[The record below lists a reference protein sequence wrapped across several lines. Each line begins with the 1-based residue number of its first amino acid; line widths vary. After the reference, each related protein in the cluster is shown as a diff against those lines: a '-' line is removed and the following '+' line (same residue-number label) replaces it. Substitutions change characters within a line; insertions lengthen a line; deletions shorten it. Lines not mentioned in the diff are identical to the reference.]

1 MKVESLKRV
10 LRNKGLSQT
19 DAAREAGVSIAT
31 INLLVNKG
39 QAPKN
44 PEMRKRLST
53 FFGLDVDAVKP
64 VSSPDDEE
72 VTPML
77 TLNTLRHF
85 KLAGDPFLNDI
96 ADERDVFKTAAFL
109 DIENAMRF
117 SARSAGILC
126 IVGESGSG
134 KTVARD
140 LVTSSFL
147 EKDRVNVIYPRSFE
161 KDKLNAAA
169 ICQSIIED
177 LGGGKLHRGM
187 EARARQVE
195 DLLRQQVQGGF
206 TNVLFIEEAHDL
218 HRSTLKFL
226 KRFWEMKYGFKR
238 LIGIILIGQ
247 PELKNRLKESSN
259 WDAREFIRRATTVEL
274 APYSV
279 ADIRAYL
286 ALKFKRLNIDS
297 ASIFAEDAFPAI
309 ERRLVID
316 AGGRL
321 ISNAY
326 PLLINN
332 VVRQA
337 LNQAASLCL
346 PRVNADLINNL

>member
-1 MKVESLKRV
+1 MTVNTLSRV
-10 LRNKGLSQT
+10 LLDRGLSQT

-31 INLLVNKG
+31 INLLVKKG
-39 QAPKN
+39 QVPKN
-44 PEMRKRLST
+44 REMQKRLSAW
-53 FFGLDVDAVKP
+53 FGLDVTAVKP
-64 VSSPDDEE
+64 VSSPEEE
-72 VTPML
+72 VTQML
-77 TLNTLRHF
+77 SLNTLRHF
-85 KLAGDPFLNDI
+85 KMFVDPFVNDVT
-96 ADERDVFKTAAFL
+96 DEKDVYKTPAFL

-140 LVTSSFL
+140 VVTANFL

-169 ICQSIIED
+169 ICQSIIDD
-177 LGGGKLHRGM
+177 LGDGRMRRGM

-195 DLLRQQVQGGF
+195 DLLRQQVQAGF
-206 TNVLFIEEAHDL
+206 TSVLFIEEAHDL

-238 LIGIILIGQ
+238 LVGIILIGQ

-274 APYSV
+274 GPYSV
-279 ADIRAYL
+279 AEIRDYL
-286 ALKFKRLNIDS
+286 ALKFKRLGVDS
-297 ASIFAEDAFPAI
+297 SAIFTDDAFPAI

-332 VVRQA
+332 VVRKA
-337 LNQAASLCL
+337 LNEAASICL

>member
-1 MKVESLKRV
+1 MLMAMLKQV
-10 LRNKGLSQT
+10 LQNKGLSQS
-19 DAAREAGVSIAT
+19 DAARQADVSAAT
-31 INLLVNKG
+31 INLLIKKG
-39 QAPKN
+39 HVPKN
-44 PEMRKRLST
+44 PDIRKRLSAL
-53 FFGLDVDAVKP
+53 FGMEIEDVT
-64 VSSPDDEE
+64 SPEEEE

-77 TLNTLRHF
+77 TLPALRHF
-85 KLAGDPFLNDI
+85 KLFVDPFVNDI
-96 ADERDVFKTAAFL
+96 TGEEDVYKTAAFH

-117 SARSAGILC
+117 SAKSAGILC

-140 LVTSSFL
+140 VVTENLL

-161 KDKLNAAA
+161 KDKLNASA
-169 ICQSIIED
+169 ICRSIIDD
-177 LGGGKLHRGM
+177 LGGGKMARGM

-195 DLLRQQVQGGF
+195 NLLRQQVQAGF

-247 PELKNRLKESSN
+247 PELKNHLKESTN
-259 WDAREFIRRATTVEL
+259 WEAREFIRRATTVEL
-274 APYSV
+274 APYSL
-279 ADIRAYL
+279 ADIRAYIT
-286 ALKFKRLNIDS
+286 LKFKKLDRDVD
-297 ASIFAEDAFPAI
+297 SIFTEDAFPAI
-309 ERRLVID
+309 ERRLVNDI
-316 AGGRL
+316 GGRL
-321 ISNAY
+321 VSNAY

-332 VVRQA
+332 VVRRA
-337 LNQAASLCL
+337 LNEAAGLCM